1 VVQHFQAKTPY
12 GWATPDMGA
21 NRSLAPL
28 DVAQMGIS
36 TDLLITI
43 SACPKPTSR
52 ASTPSRSGNET
63 GRKRRVEIV
72 KRHP

>member
-1 VVQHFQAKTPY
+1 VIQHFHAKTLY
-12 GWATPDMGA
+12 GWETPDMEA

-28 DVAQMGIS
+28 GVAQMGIS
-36 TDLLITI
+36 TTLLITI
-43 SACPKPTSR
+43 SACPKLTSR